1 MNKLVN
7 YKRVVALLVIL
18 LLIIIIYLVF
28 LYKLQ
33 IIEGDEYEE
42 ESQNNVAKVQD
53 VTAARGNLLD
63 RYGRLLVTNETSYN
77 IVINDNELF
86 EYDNPNEIL
95 LNLANF
101 VESKGEKYTDTLPI
115 TKTPPFEYIEMNN
128 SQKIALEA
136 FLKAQGLDVNISAVE
151 LMSYLRTR
159 FEIDNNYSAE
169 DCRKIAGLRYEINV
183 RYTDNSG
190 LSSYIFVEDADMS
203 LITALLENN
212 FPAVSIQTSYV
223 RRYSTDYAAHIL
235 GYTGLMNAEEYQ
247 KYKEDGYSMN
257 ATVGKDGV
265 EKAFEKYLH
274 GEDGQANI
282 VTTKDGSVKSTV
294 YTKNPHP
301 GDNVYITFDLSLQEN
316 VEQCLASGV
325 ETLEASARN
334 SHPSWKEEDG
344 PIVTGAA
351 AVVVNVKSGEPLAM
365 ASYPTYK
372 LSTLNTDY
380 DSLLNDTRAPLF
392 NRTTLGTYTPGSTFK
407 PCSAIA
413 ALSSSTIGLDTY
425 VYCDGI
431 FHKYEA
437 DGYAPQCWV
446 YSSMGHGHGSENV
459 ITAIRDSCNV
469 FFYTIG
475 DEMGIAVIDET
486 ASKLGLGESTGI
498 EINEDKGK
506 MASPNNR
513 DTEWYAADTVQAA
526 IGQADSSFTPLQL
539 AEYCAAVANSGTVHT
554 ASMLKM
560 VKSYDNSK
568 ILTTRNNL
576 VMSSLETSQA
586 NWDAVHEGMK
596 LVAQDPN
603 GSAYETFGNYSI
615 SVAAKTGTAQTGSE
629 TTNNAVFICY
639 APADD
644 PEIAIA
650 LVAERA
656 GAGASLAPIARDIM
670 DYYFG
675 SQDLSRPLDS
685 DLTLLK

>member
-7 YKRVVALLVIL
+7 YKRVIALLVIL
-18 LLIIIIYLVF
+18 ILIVIIYFVF

-33 IIEGDEYEE
+33 IVEGDEYKE

-63 RYGRLLVTNETSYN
+63 RYGRLLVTNENSYN
-77 IVINDNELF
+77 IVINENELF
-86 EYDNPNEIL
+86 DYDNPNEIL

-101 VESKGEKYTDTLPI
+101 VESKGAKYIDTLPI
-115 TKTPPFEYIEMNN
+115 TKSPPFEYTSMDN
-128 SQKIALEA
+128 SQKIALQA
-136 FLKAQGLDVNISAVE
+136 FLNANDLDANITAVE
-151 LMSYLRTR
+151 LMSYLRSR

-169 DCRKIAGLRYEINV
+169 ESRIIAGLRYEINV
-183 RYTDNSG
+183 RYIDNSG

-203 LITALLENN
+203 LITALLEND
-212 FPAVSIQTSYV
+212 FPAISIQTSYT
-223 RRYSTDYAAHIL
+223 RSYSTDYAAHIL
-235 GYTGLMNAEEYQ
+235 GYTGLMNAEEYEQ
-247 KYKEDGYSMN
+247 YKDDGYSMN
-257 ATVGKDGV
+257 AIVGKDGV

-282 VTTKDGSVKSTV
+282 VTTKDGEIKSTV
-294 YTKNPHP
+294 YTKEPVP
-301 GDNVYITFDLSLQEN
+301 GDNVYITIDLSLQEA

-334 SHPSWKEEDG
+334 SHPSWTEEDG

-351 AVVVNVKSGEPLAM
+351 AVVVNVQTGEPLAM

-372 LSTLNTDY
+372 LSTLNEDY
-380 DSLLNDTRAPLF
+380 SSLLEDSRSPLF

-413 ALSSSTIGLDTY
+413 ALTSNTIGLDTY
-425 VYCDGI
+425 VYCDGV

-437 DGYAPQCWV
+437 DGYAPKCWI
-446 YSSMGHGHGSENV
+446 YSSTGSGHGSENV
-459 ITAIRDSCNV
+459 VTAIRDSCNV

-475 DEMGIAVIDET
+475 DETGITILDET
-486 ASKLGLGESTGI
+486 SAKLGLGQSTGI
-498 EINEDKGK
+498 EISEETGN
-506 MASPNNR
+506 MAGPNNR

-526 IGQADSSFTPLQL
+526 IGQAESSFTPLQL
-539 AEYCAAVANSGTVHT
+539 AEYCAAIANSGTVHT
-554 ASMLKM
+554 ASLLKM
-560 VKSYDNSK
+560 VKSYDNSQ
-568 ILTTRNNL
+568 IIATRNNV
-576 VMSSLETSQA
+576 VMSTLESSQS
-586 NWDAVHEGMK
+586 NWEAVQEGMK
-596 LVAQDPN
+596 LVAQDPK
-603 GSAYETFGNYSI
+603 GSAYSTFGDYDI

-644 PEIAIA
+644 PQIAIA
-650 LVAERA
+650 IVAERA

-670 DYYFG
+670 DYYF
-675 SQDLSRPLDS
+675 SAQDLSRPVDN

>member
-1 MNKLVN
+1 
-7 YKRVVALLVIL
+7 
-18 LLIIIIYLVF
+18 
-28 LYKLQ
+28 
-33 IIEGDEYEE
+33 
-42 ESQNNVAKVQD
+42 
-53 VTAARGNLLD
+53 
-63 RYGRLLVTNETSYN
+63 
-77 IVINDNELF
+77 
-86 EYDNPNEIL
+86 
-95 LNLANF
+95 
-101 VESKGEKYTDTLPI
+101 
-115 TKTPPFEYIEMNN
+115 
-128 SQKIALEA
+128 
-136 FLKAQGLDVNISAVE
+136 
-151 LMSYLRTR
+151 
-159 FEIDNNYSAE
+159 
-169 DCRKIAGLRYEINV
+169 
-183 RYTDNSG
+183 
-190 LSSYIFVEDADMS
+190 
-203 LITALLENN
+203 
-212 FPAVSIQTSYV
+212 
-223 RRYSTDYAAHIL
+223 
-235 GYTGLMNAEEYQ
+235 
-247 KYKEDGYSMN
+247 
-257 ATVGKDGV
+257 
-265 EKAFEKYLH
+265 
-274 GEDGQANI
+274 
-282 VTTKDGSVKSTV
+282 
-294 YTKNPHP
+294 
-301 GDNVYITFDLSLQEN
+301 
-316 VEQCLASGV
+316 
-325 ETLEASARN
+325 
-334 SHPSWKEEDG
+334 
-344 PIVTGAA
+344 
-351 AVVVNVKSGEPLAM
+351 
-365 ASYPTYK
+365 
-372 LSTLNTDY
+372 
-380 DSLLNDTRAPLF
+380 
-392 NRTTLGTYTPGSTFK
+392 
-407 PCSAIA
+407 
-413 ALSSSTIGLDTY
+413 
-425 VYCDGI
+425 
-431 FHKYEA
+431 
-437 DGYAPQCWV
+437 
-446 YSSMGHGHGSENV
+446 MGHGHGSENV